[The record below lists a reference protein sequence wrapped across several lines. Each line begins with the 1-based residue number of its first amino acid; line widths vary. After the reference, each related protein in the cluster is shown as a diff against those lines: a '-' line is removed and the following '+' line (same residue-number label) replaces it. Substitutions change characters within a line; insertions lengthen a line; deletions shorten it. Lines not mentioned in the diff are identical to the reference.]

1 MVWILGEGKRMSISS
16 ALSSVLKK
24 ATQSAFPSIRENPA
38 IEYSV
43 NGFRFVIEQW
53 LIEFSYN
60 NCIQF
65 QVY

>member
-1 MVWILGEGKRMSISS
+1 MVWFLGEGKRMSISS

-43 NGFRFVIEQW
+43 NGFRFVIVQ
-53 LIEFSYN
+53 LIEFFYN
-60 NCIQF
+60 NCIKF

>member
-1 MVWILGEGKRMSISS
+1 MSISS

-43 NGFRFVIEQW
+43 NGFRFVIVQ
-53 LIEFSYN
+53 LIEFFYN
-60 NCIQF
+60 NRIKF

>member
-1 MVWILGEGKRMSISS
+1 MSISS

-43 NGFRFVIEQW
+43 NGFRFVIDQW
-53 LIEFSYN
+53 LIEFVYN
-60 NCIQF
+60 DFKISGLLRGRKTPN
-65 QVY
+65 